1 MFRPASTKYFGVFS
15 SARLAI
21 DDEAS
26 ASRVLWNSGGNARAA
41 VVEEKEAKPQRS
53 SDFTERMLAAVPLDY
68 ADWYEGRRRRG
79 WQSKETYAEAMR
91 LICRG
96 RNVMQREVGGS
107 DRHKVELSIKKRSKG
122 EEVAILFDPRE
133 KGESVVIRRGIR
145 MKYHRQCQ
153 QHMFVIR
160 RDEKRK
166 HRDKG
171 MERRDSD
178 EDLFP

>member
-1 MFRPASTKYFGVFS
+1 
-15 SARLAI
+15 
-21 DDEAS
+21 
-26 ASRVLWNSGGNARAA
+26 
-41 VVEEKEAKPQRS
+41 
-53 SDFTERMLAAVPLDY
+53 
-68 ADWYEGRRRRG
+68 
-79 WQSKETYAEAMR
+79 
-91 LICRG
+91 
-96 RNVMQREVGGS
+96 
-107 DRHKVELSIKKRSKG
+107 
-122 EEVAILFDPRE
+122 
-133 KGESVVIRRGIR
+133 

>member
-1 MFRPASTKYFGVFS
+1 
-15 SARLAI
+15 
-21 DDEAS
+21 
-26 ASRVLWNSGGNARAA
+26 
-41 VVEEKEAKPQRS
+41 
-53 SDFTERMLAAVPLDY
+53 
-68 ADWYEGRRRRG
+68 
-79 WQSKETYAEAMR
+79 
-91 LICRG
+91 
-96 RNVMQREVGGS
+96 MQREVGGS

>member
-68 ADWYEGRRRRG
+68 ADGMKEDGGEVGSRRKRMRRRC
-79 WQSKETYAEAMR
+79 A
-91 LICRG
+91 
-96 RNVMQREVGGS
+96 
-107 DRHKVELSIKKRSKG
+107 
-122 EEVAILFDPRE
+122 
-133 KGESVVIRRGIR
+133 
-145 MKYHRQCQ
+145 
-153 QHMFVIR
+153 
-160 RDEKRK
+160 
-166 HRDKG
+166 
-171 MERRDSD
+171 
-178 EDLFP
+178 